1 MLALQRPLY
10 VKMYTV
16 WVTSSLTNAL
26 IPAAVALG
34 NFDGIHLGH
43 RQVIQPILPPAR
55 GLSQQKTY
63 STVVT
68 FDPHPQEFFSGQ
80 TRCLLTPLPE
90 KVMQLRQLGVDQLV
104 LLPFDRELAALSPQ
118 QFVEQILIQ
127 GLAVQRI
134 SVGQDF
140 CFGHQRS
147 GTALDLQAIAAD
159 YGVKVVIAPLQESHG
174 DRISSSAIR
183 QALQVGDLS
192 LANTLLG
199 RSYLLMGEV
208 IQGQQLGRTLG
219 FPTANLKLPPEK
231 FLPQSGVYAVRAQIS
246 PTPSPSDLVFNPQ
259 MLGVMNLGYRPTV
272 DGHRQ
277 VAEVHLL
284 DWRGDLYHQSL
295 IVSLEKF
302 IRPELKFESLEAL
315 KTQIETDCNFAR
327 TMFAAA
333 LPDQENKD

>member
-1 MLALQRPLY
+1 MQS
-10 VKMYTV
+10 V

-26 IPAAVALG
+26 IPTAVALG

-43 RQVIQPILPPAR
+43 RQVIQPILPPAG
-55 GLSQQKTY
+55 GLSQQRPY

-104 LLPFDRELAALSPQ
+104 LLPFDRELAALSPE

-147 GTALDLQAIAAD
+147 GTALDLQAIAAG
-159 YGVKVVIAPLQESHG
+159 YGIEVVIAPLQESHG

-183 QALQVGDLS
+183 QALQVGDLP

-199 RSYLLMGEV
+199 RSYLLIGEV

-219 FPTANLKLPPEK
+219 FPTANLQLPAEK

-246 PTPSPSDLVFNPQ
+246 PTASPSDLVFNPQ
-259 MLGVMNLGYRPTV
+259 QLGVMNLGYRPTV

-315 KTQIETDCNFAR
+315 KAQIEADCNFAR
-327 TMFAAA
+327 TVFAAA
-333 LPDQENKD
+333 LPDQANQD

>member
-1 MLALQRPLY
+1 
-10 VKMYTV
+10 V
-16 WVTSSLTNAL
+16 WVTSSLTNVL
-26 IPAAVALG
+26 TPTVVALG

-43 RQVIQPILPPAR
+43 RQVIQPTLPQVR
-55 GLSQQKTY
+55 VRSQQKTY

-68 FDPHPQEFFSGQ
+68 FDPHPREFFSGQ

-104 LLPFDRELAALSPQ
+104 LLPFDRELAALSPH

-147 GTALDLQAIAAD
+147 GTALDLQAIAAG
-159 YGVKVVIAPLQESHG
+159 YGIEVVIAPLQQCQG

-183 QALQVGDLS
+183 QALEVGNLS

-199 RSYLLMGEV
+199 RSYLLIGEV
-208 IQGQQLGRTLG
+208 IQGRQLGRTLG
-219 FPTANLKLPPEK
+219 FPTANLKLPAEK
-231 FLPQSGVYAVRAQIS
+231 FLPQSGVYAVRVQII
-246 PTPSPSDLVFNPQ
+246 PTADSVDLGFRPQ
-259 MLGVMNLGYRPTV
+259 QLGVMNLGYRPTV

-284 DWRGDLYHQSL
+284 EWQGDLYHQTL

-315 KTQIETDCNFAR
+315 KAQIEADCNFAR
-327 TMFAAA
+327 AVFAAA
-333 LPDQENKD
+333 PVDPAING